1 MTVVSVTSTEIE
13 CILGGGRTGTYNVVV
28 LDSSS
33 GESSIGDNTVFNYE
47 IVVETIS
54 PVTGSMGGG
63 YDITIT
69 GRNFG

>member
-33 GESSIGDNTVFNYE
+33 GESSIGDNTVFSYE

>member
-1 MTVVSVTSTEIE
+1 MTVVTVSSTQIE

-33 GESSIGDNTVFNYE
+33 GESSTDSNTVFNYE
-47 IVVETIS
+47 LVVESIS
-54 PVTGSMGGG
+54 PVSGSMGGG